1 MTASRA
7 TDTVAAWCQLSLEV
21 NTWLQPVSAH
31 QASQSLCECLCA
43 QKAPWRHNHVRHS
56 TAYYPGLRVTGV
68 VEGGVGAQK
77 GDGEFE
83 MEKQIGRL
91 RRGVKDVCV

>member
-1 MTASRA
+1 M
-7 TDTVAAWCQLSLEV
+7 
-21 NTWLQPVSAH
+21 
-31 QASQSLCECLCA
+31 
-43 QKAPWRHNHVRHS
+43 RHS

-77 GDGEFE
+77 GDGEFDKGNE